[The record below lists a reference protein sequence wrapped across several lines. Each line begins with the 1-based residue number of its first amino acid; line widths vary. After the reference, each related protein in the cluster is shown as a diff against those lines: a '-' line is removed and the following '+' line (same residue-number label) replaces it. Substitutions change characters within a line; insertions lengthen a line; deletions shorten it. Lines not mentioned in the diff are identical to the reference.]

1 MKPGRKAKYSEVTK
15 VIRIPESREK
25 EVLAYLDKV
34 PKGKA
39 RAVMALIEKHLAEL
53 PDEDEPAPQ
62 LTLIDCNPTAAV
74 KAVKNIELDEESL
87 NLLFLEVVKSPQE
100 IALQSAL
107 ELLQIQSNKVERIQA
122 VIERYKSKIHPT
134 SPRWENVRIIM
145 NELEAA
151 IKNNE

>member
-1 MKPGRKAKYSEVTK
+1 MKPGRKAKFSEVTK
-15 VIRIPESREK
+15 VMRIPESREK

-39 RAVMALIEKHLAEL
+39 RAVMALIEKHLDEL

-62 LTLIDCNPTAAV
+62 LTLITNNSTV
-74 KAVKNIELDEESL
+74 VVKNVELEEESL
-87 NLLFLEVVKSPQE
+87 SLPFLEIVKYPQD
-100 IALQSAL
+100 IALHTAL
-107 ELLQIQSNKVERIQA
+107 ESLQIQSSKVERIQA

-151 IKNNE
+151 LKNNE

>member
-15 VIRIPESREK
+15 VMRVPESREK
-25 EVLAYLDKV
+25 EVLTYLNKV

-53 PDEDEPAPQ
+53 PDEDEPVTPQ
-62 LTLIDCNPTAAV
+62 LTLIASNSTAAV
-74 KAVKNIELDEESL
+74 KSIEPDEENPSL
-87 NLLFLEVVKSPQE
+87 PFLEIVKSPQD
-100 IALQSAL
+100 IALHAAL
-107 ELLQIQSNKVERIQA
+107 ESLQIEKEKVERIQA

-134 SPRWENVRIIM
+134 SPRWENARIIM

-151 IKNNE
+151 LKNNE

>member
-15 VIRIPESREK
+15 VMRIPESREK
-25 EVLAYLDKV
+25 EVLTYLNKV

-53 PDEDEPAPQ
+53 PDEDEPATPQ
-62 LTLIDCNPTAAV
+62 LTLIASNSAAV
-74 KAVKNIELDEESL
+74 KSVEPEDENPSL
-87 NLLFLEVVKSPQE
+87 PFLEIVKSPQD
-100 IALQSAL
+100 IALHAAL
-107 ELLQIQSNKVERIQA
+107 ESLQIESGKVERIQA

-151 IKNNE
+151 LKNNE

>member
-15 VIRIPESREK
+15 VMRVPESREK
-25 EVLAYLDKV
+25 EVLTYLNKV

-53 PDEDEPAPQ
+53 PDEDEPATPQ
-62 LTLIDCNPTAAV
+62 LTLIASNSTAAV
-74 KAVKNIELDEESL
+74 KSFEPDEENPSL
-87 NLLFLEVVKSPQE
+87 PFLEIVKSPQD
-100 IALQSAL
+100 IALHTAL
-107 ELLQIQSNKVERIQA
+107 ESLQIEREKVERIQA

-134 SPRWENVRIIM
+134 SPRWENARIIM

-151 IKNNE
+151 LKNNE

>member
-15 VIRIPESREK
+15 VMRIPESREK
-25 EVLAYLDKV
+25 EVLTYLNKV

-53 PDEDEPAPQ
+53 PDEDEPATPQ
-62 LTLIDCNPTAAV
+62 LTLIANNSA
-74 KAVKNIELDEESL
+74 AVKNIEPADENITLPSL
-87 NLLFLEVVKSPQE
+87 EIVKSPQD
-100 IALQSAL
+100 IALHSAL
-107 ELLQIQSNKVERIQA
+107 GSLQIESRKVERIQA

>member
-15 VIRIPESREK
+15 VMRIPESREK
-25 EVLAYLDKV
+25 EVLAYLNKV

-62 LTLIDCNPTAAV
+62 LTLITSNSSPAAV
-74 KAVKNIELDEESL
+74 TSIEPADESL
-87 NLLFLEVVKSPQE
+87 NLPFLEIVKSPQD
-100 IALQSAL
+100 IALHAAL
-107 ELLQIQSNKVERIQA
+107 ESLQIQNGKVERIQA
-122 VIERYKSKIHPT
+122 VIERYKPKIHPT

-151 IKNNE
+151 LKNDK